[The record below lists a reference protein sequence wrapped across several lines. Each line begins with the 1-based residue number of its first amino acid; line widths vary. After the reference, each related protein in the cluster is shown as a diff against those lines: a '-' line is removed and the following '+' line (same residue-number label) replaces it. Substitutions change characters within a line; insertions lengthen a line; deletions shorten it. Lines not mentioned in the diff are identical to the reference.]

1 LGSFDFDPG
10 GPAILNA
17 VEKQLGLEHHK
28 LQSSRQIL
36 ADYGNISSSTCIY
49 VLDHM
54 RRHSLKLKEKLAA
67 SSNAAQPGSAA
78 AAAAAAEIEPEWG
91 FILAFGPGITI
102 EGALARSLS

>member
-1 LGSFDFDPG
+1 
-10 GPAILNA
+10 
-17 VEKQLGLEHHK
+17 
-28 LQSSRQIL
+28 
-36 ADYGNISSSTCIY
+36 
-49 VLDHM
+49 M